1 MTAFNTIPS
10 TAAGHAGA
18 AASPAAETAIGPDR
32 ERFAI
37 SDVPRVSSFVAR
49 ALRGMGARTP
59 ADELKLLQPLSA
71 SAFSREAMTERL
83 ASIDN
88 ADILDDAM
96 RRLRREV
103 MVTVAVRDIT
113 GLADFHEVVET
124 MTALAEET
132 LTAAVR
138 VNARALAARFGV
150 PCDEEGKPQDL
161 LVVGMGKLGGAELNA
176 SSDIDLV
183 FVYDESGETRALGEF
198 ASARRSI
205 TNHEFFD
212 KLARR
217 VIASINDLDGT
228 GFVFRVD
235 MRLRPFGDSGP
246 LVVSSAML
254 EEYLY
259 SEGRDWERFA
269 WLKGRVVNR
278 AVFMEAAD
286 FSQAVKNLESL
297 VRPFVFRKYVDFSA
311 ISALARIHEMIRAET
326 TRREA
331 GRDKGVNIK
340 LGSGGIREIEFICQT
355 FQIIRGGREPT
366 LRGRTT
372 APMLAELA
380 RLGSLTPENARRLTE
395 DYYFLR
401 NLEHALQYVDDKQT
415 QTMPV
420 DPTALVDLAAMVGY
434 TTNALMRKLSAIRAY
449 VGQTF
454 DSIFHTE
461 KPRDDD
467 GWPTGWRSGDESV
480 TAALTESLGTAGFTQ
495 AEPLAQ
501 RILKMMRSRLLPART
516 PQAREQLARLV
527 KSIAGKAAGWAQLR
541 ESTVSP
547 DEVFDRYLRL
557 IEVVI
562 GRPTYVA
569 LLNQY
574 PDAADR
580 VGRMLA
586 VSRWAA
592 DYITEHPLVLDEL
605 VDLRAPRI
613 DDYTPVDRSL
623 WLEVLRARMKALDG
637 DRERQL
643 NLLRDAHHGALFHL
657 LMADIDGRLSV
668 ERLADQLSAL
678 ADAVLAAVLELAW
691 ESIPSRHR
699 DYPRFAVIGYGKL
712 GGKELGYASDLDLIF
727 LYDDDDPAAEGNYVK
742 LVRRMLSWLT
752 MQTSSGI
759 LFDIDL
765 RLRPNGENG
774 LIVSSMEMFR
784 RYQRNDDGNGAW
796 AWEHQALTRARFCAG
811 DPEVGA
817 AFEEERRHIL
827 MLPREPGDVA
837 AGVLEMRAKMLEGHP
852 NKTAL
857 FDVKHDRGGMVDLE
871 FIVQYLVLAFS
882 AKHHELVNNFGT
894 TLLTE
899 MAANLGLIDK
909 DLAMQ
914 SVSAYRHYRNIQRE
928 IRLSRGETVKAR
940 VEPAVVQNDY
950 PAVLALWREVFGTDE
965 PQRSS
970 LMTTQKDVEDD
981 DF

>member
-1 MTAFNTIPS
+1 
-10 TAAGHAGA
+10 
-18 AASPAAETAIGPDR
+18 
-32 ERFAI
+32 
-37 SDVPRVSSFVAR
+37 
-49 ALRGMGARTP
+49 
-59 ADELKLLQPLSA
+59 
-71 SAFSREAMTERL
+71 
-83 ASIDN
+83 
-88 ADILDDAM
+88 
-96 RRLRREV
+96 
-103 MVTVAVRDIT
+103 
-113 GLADFHEVVET
+113 
-124 MTALAEET
+124 
-132 LTAAVR
+132 
-138 VNARALAARFGV
+138 
-150 PCDEEGKPQDL
+150 
-161 LVVGMGKLGGAELNA
+161 
-176 SSDIDLV
+176 
-183 FVYDESGETRALGEF
+183 
-198 ASARRSI
+198 
-205 TNHEFFD
+205 
-212 KLARR
+212 
-217 VIASINDLDGT
+217 
-228 GFVFRVD
+228 
-235 MRLRPFGDSGP
+235 
-246 LVVSSAML
+246 
-254 EEYLY
+254 
-259 SEGRDWERFA
+259 
-269 WLKGRVVNR
+269 
-278 AVFMEAAD
+278 
-286 FSQAVKNLESL
+286 
-297 VRPFVFRKYVDFSA
+297 
-311 ISALARIHEMIRAET
+311 
-326 TRREA
+326 
-331 GRDKGVNIK
+331 
-340 LGSGGIREIEFICQT
+340 
-355 FQIIRGGREPT
+355 
-366 LRGRTT
+366 
-372 APMLAELA
+372 
-380 RLGSLTPENARRLTE
+380 
-395 DYYFLR
+395 
-401 NLEHALQYVDDKQT
+401 
-415 QTMPV
+415 
-420 DPTALVDLAAMVGY
+420 
-434 TTNALMRKLSAIRAY
+434 
-449 VGQTF
+449 
-454 DSIFHTE
+454 
-461 KPRDDD
+461 
-467 GWPTGWRSGDESV
+467 
-480 TAALTESLGTAGFTQ
+480 
-495 AEPLAQ
+495 
-501 RILKMMRSRLLPART
+501 
-516 PQAREQLARLV
+516 
-527 KSIAGKAAGWAQLR
+527 
-541 ESTVSP
+541 
-547 DEVFDRYLRL
+547 
-557 IEVVI
+557 
-562 GRPTYVA
+562 
-569 LLNQY
+569 
-574 PDAADR
+574 
-580 VGRMLA
+580 
-586 VSRWAA
+586 
-592 DYITEHPLVLDEL
+592 
-605 VDLRAPRI
+605 
-613 DDYTPVDRSL
+613 
-623 WLEVLRARMKALDG
+623 
-637 DRERQL
+637 
-643 NLLRDAHHGALFHL
+643 
-657 LMADIDGRLSV
+657 MADIDGRLSV